1 MAEEEVLLDLEPR
14 TVWKYFNEIRKI
26 PRCSKHEER
35 AARFVY
41 ETARNMGYEVEMDQV
56 KNVVVRV
63 PASPGYEDHPPVC
76 LQAHLDMVCEK
87 NSEVEHDFTRDPI
100 PVKVEGEYVKAEGTT
115 LGADNGIGVASLLAL
130 LEEEKSTPHPPL
142 ELLFT
147 VDEETGMTGAF
158 EMRGDFLR
166 SRKLINLDSE
176 EEGTIYIGC
185 AGGGD
190 TEIYLPYRKVPARGK
205 GLSVKVHGLK
215 GGHSGV
221 DIHLGRANAIKLLA
235 RALYRLSQQQKV
247 GLSCIFG
254 GNKRNA
260 IPREAEALITV
271 EDAEKARD
279 ILMRCEEDFRI
290 EYEGKE
296 DTILIEVKEAEV
308 REVMDVGDKVIGLL
322 LALPHGVLA
331 MNAHIEGLVDTSSN
345 LAVVTTSGDRVEI
358 FQNSRSSIISA
369 LEDTRRVVEATGKLA
384 GAVVEQKGSYP
395 SWRPDVKSPLLAT
408 ARECYRELF
417 GAEPKVMAIHAGLET
432 AVIGSKFPGMDMIS
446 IGPTVNFPHSPDE
459 RVHIGSV
466 ERFYRYLK
474 KLLEK
479 L

>member
-1 MAEEEVLLDLEPR
+1 MAEEVLLSLEPK
-14 TVWKYFNEIRKI
+14 TLWKYFNEIRKI
-26 PRCSKHEER
+26 PRCSKQEER

-41 ETARNMGYEVEMDQV
+41 ETAKKLGYEAEMDHV
-56 KNVVVRV
+56 KNVVVKV
-63 PASPGYEDHPPVC
+63 PASPGYEGHPSVC
-76 LQAHLDMVCEK
+76 LQAHVDMVCEK
-87 NSEVEHDFTRDPI
+87 NSDVEHDFTRDPI
-100 PVKVEGEYVKAEGTT
+100 RVKVEGEYVKAKGTT

-130 LEEEKSTPHPPL
+130 LEEEKNFPHPPL

-158 EMRGDFLR
+158 EMKGDFLK
-166 SRKLINLDSE
+166 SRRLINVDSE

-190 TEIYLPYRKVPARGK
+190 TEIYLPYRKVPATGS
-205 GLSVKVHGLK
+205 GLSVKVHRLK

-235 RALYRLSQQQKV
+235 RALYRLSQEQKV
-247 GLSCIFG
+247 GLCCIFG

-271 EDAEKARD
+271 EDIKKAGEV
-279 ILMRCEEDFRI
+279 LKRCEEDFRI

-296 DTILIEVKEAEV
+296 ETVVIEVKEAEV
-308 REVMDVGDKVIGLL
+308 KEVMDIGEKVIGLL
-322 LALPHGVLA
+322 MALPHGVLA
-331 MNAHIEGLVDTSSN
+331 MNAHIEGLVDTSTN
-345 LAVVTTSGDRVEI
+345 LAVVSTSEERVEI
-358 FQNSRSSIISA
+358 FQNSRSSILSA
-369 LEDTRRVVEATGKLA
+369 LEDTRRAVEATGKLA

-395 SWRPDVKSPLLAT
+395 SWRPNVRSPLLGIAKET
-408 ARECYRELF
+408 YREMF
-417 GAEPKVMAIHAGLET
+417 GTEPRVMAIHAGLET
-432 AVIGSKFPGMDMIS
+432 AVIGSKFEGMDMIS

-466 ERFYRYLK
+466 EKFYRYLK
-474 KLLEK
+474 GLLER